1 MPHPTPPIP
10 PATSVRIVRATP
22 ADAPRL
28 VPIFEAYR
36 AFYGKPPAEEAS
48 LAFLSERLDRGESAV
63 FLALAAPSNP
73 CDEPAIVGFVQLY
86 PTFSSV
92 NLRRIWTLNDLFVV
106 EAYRRRG
113 VARQLIAAAV
123 ALARETSARS
133 LALLT
138 EETNTPAQA
147 LYESLGWTRD
157 TVYRRYTLTIDA

>member
-1 MPHPTPPIP
+1 MLHPL
-10 PATSVRIVRATP
+10 ASVRIARATA

-36 AFYGKPPAEEAS
+36 AFYRKPPAGDAS
-48 LAFLSERLDRGESAV
+48 LAFLSERLRAGESAV
-63 FLALAAPSNP
+63 FLALAAASNP
-73 CDEPAIVGFVQLY
+73 CDEPAVVGFAQLY

-113 VARQLIAAAV
+113 VARQLIAAAI

-138 EETNTPAQA
+138 EEANAPAQA
-147 LYESLGWTRD
+147 LYESLGWTHD